1 MLEKLIELI
10 GILPDDA
17 VIIEKDNIF
26 VAQDSLGR
34 EMICYK
40 HLPLEN
46 IAMQCKAYL
55 NQKGRFFQ

>member
-10 GILPDDA
+10 SIMPDEA

-26 VAQDSLGR
+26 VVQDSLGR

-40 HLPLEN
+40 TLPLES
-46 IAMQCKAYL
+46 IAM
-55 NQKGRFFQ
+55 

>member
-10 GILPDDA
+10 GILPDDTI
-17 VIIEKDNIF
+17 IIEKDNIF
-26 VAQDSLGR
+26 VVQDSLSR

-46 IAMQCKAYL
+46 IVMQCKAYL
-55 NQKGRFFQ
+55 N